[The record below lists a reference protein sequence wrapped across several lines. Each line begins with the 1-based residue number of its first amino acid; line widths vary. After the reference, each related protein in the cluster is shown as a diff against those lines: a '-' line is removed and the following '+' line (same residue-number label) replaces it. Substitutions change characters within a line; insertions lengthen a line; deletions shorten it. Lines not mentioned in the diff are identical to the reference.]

1 MPADIEEING
11 DSKLAHNYEKMRMM
25 VSQLYVMY
33 KRWG

>member
-1 MPADIEEING
+1 MPANIEEKNG

-25 VSQLYVMY
+25 VSWLSVML